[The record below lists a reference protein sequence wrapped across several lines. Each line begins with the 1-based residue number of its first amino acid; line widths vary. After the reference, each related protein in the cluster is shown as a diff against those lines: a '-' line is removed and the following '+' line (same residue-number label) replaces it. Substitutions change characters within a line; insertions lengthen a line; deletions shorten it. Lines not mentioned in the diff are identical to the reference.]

1 LTNRGHV
8 LSFSLTICAVV
19 GRVLLDPA
27 PASAQDIAPPV
38 LRVASG
44 ADTIAVDGILSE
56 PAWAAAEA
64 GDAFAQTEPREGTE
78 PSVRTTVRVLTGQ
91 SVLVIGIQCEDD
103 PARIVSFSV
112 SRDAAMQAEDH
123 VRIVLGPFLDGQS
136 GYIFAVNPRGARYD
150 SLITSGGDSE
160 NIEWDGIWEAATST
174 NANGWSVEIRV
185 PIRTLTFKPG
195 LHEWHFNVERRVQ
208 RLLETDR
215 WAFATRQYRIRQT
228 SRAGL
233 LSELPEFTIGRG
245 LDIRPSITAGGGI
258 PAPSATIDSKFR
270 PSVDVTQR
278 LGSNVAASVTVN
290 TDFAEADVDTRR
302 TNLTRFPLLFP
313 EKRAFFLEGS
323 DIFQFGPTVNR
334 DVIPYFSRRIGLVEG
349 VEVPLIAG
357 AKINGRIAGTN
368 FGGLV
373 IGAGD
378 KSGVVD
384 QRTRM
389 AVARV
394 KQNLWRESYVGA
406 LVTAGDPL
414 GRPGSWLAGVD
425 FTYQTTRFVGDK
437 NLTASVW
444 GLATGRNGLRGDTAS
459 YAFKVDYPND
469 KWDARVWYKRVGRD
483 FDPSLGFVSR
493 RATQI
498 WNPSLMNRPRFA
510 RGPIQQMSYGANPYI
525 WTDLSGQWE
534 TYDAQLHVVDWLF
547 RTGDRVRVLV
557 SPSGD
562 RPRAP
567 FEISRGIVIA
577 PGPYQWVRRTVG
589 VTTAQKRRFST
600 SLNWTSGGFYDG
612 KLDQYEWSWVWNPTP
627 LFTVEFDGERNI
639 GRLAAG
645 GFKQTLVGTRLRM
658 NVSADLSISSY
669 GQYDT
674 DTDSVGINT
683 RLRWTFLPVAE
694 LFLVYNHNVRSLLDR
709 WQLDSNQLLI
719 KLQYTW
725 RT

>member
-1 LTNRGHV
+1 
-8 LSFSLTICAVV
+8 
-19 GRVLLDPA
+19 LDPA
-27 PASAQDIAPPV
+27 PAAAQDVEPPV
-38 LRVASG
+38 LRVAPG
-44 ADTIAVDGILSE
+44 ADAIAIDGVLGE
-56 PAWAAAEA
+56 PAWTAAQA
-64 GDAFAQTEPREGTE
+64 GDTFAQTEPREGTE
-78 PSVRTTVRVLTGQ
+78 PSVRTTVRVLAGQ

-103 PARIVSFSV
+103 PTRIVSFSV

-123 VRIVLGPFLDGQS
+123 IRIVLGPFLDGQS
-136 GYIFAVNPRGARYD
+136 GYVFAVNPRGARYD

-174 NANGWSVEIRV
+174 SANGWSVEIRV

-228 SRAGL
+228 SRAGI
-233 LSELPEFTIGRG
+233 LSELPEFAIGRG

-258 PAPSATIDSKFR
+258 PAPSATIDSRFR
-270 PSVDVTQR
+270 PSVDITQR

-313 EKRAFFLEGS
+313 EKRSFFLEGS

-357 AKINGRIAGTN
+357 AKINGRIADTN

-406 LVTAGDPL
+406 LVTSGDPL
-414 GRPGSWLAGVD
+414 GRSGSWLAGVD
-425 FTYQTTRFVGDK
+425 FTYQTTRFAGDK
-437 NLTASVW
+437 NLTASAW
-444 GLATGRNGLRGDTAS
+444 GLATGRDGLRGDTAS

-534 TYDAQLHVVDWLF
+534 TYDAQLQVVDWLF
-547 RTGDRVRVLV
+547 RTGDRVRVQL

-567 FEISRGIVIA
+567 FEISPGIVIA

-612 KLDQYEWSWVWNPTP
+612 ELDQYEWSWVWNPTP

-639 GRLAAG
+639 GRLTAG
-645 GFKQTLVGTRLRM
+645 GFRQTLVGTRLRM

-683 RLRWTFLPVAE
+683 RLRWTLLPVAE

>member
-1 LTNRGHV
+1 
-8 LSFSLTICAVV
+8 
-19 GRVLLDPA
+19 
-27 PASAQDIAPPV
+27 
-38 LRVASG
+38 
-44 ADTIAVDGILSE
+44 
-56 PAWAAAEA
+56 
-64 GDAFAQTEPREGTE
+64 
-78 PSVRTTVRVLTGQ
+78 
-91 SVLVIGIQCEDD
+91 
-103 PARIVSFSV
+103 
-112 SRDAAMQAEDH
+112 M
-123 VRIVLGPFLDGQS
+123 
-136 GYIFAVNPRGARYD
+136 
-150 SLITSGGDSE
+150 
-160 NIEWDGIWEAATST
+160 
-174 NANGWSVEIRV
+174 
-185 PIRTLTFKPG
+185 TFKPG

-233 LSELPEFTIGRG
+233 LSELPEFAIGRG
-245 LDIRPSITAGGGI
+245 LDIRPSMTAGGGV
-258 PAPSATIDSKFR
+258 PAPSASIDSKFR

-373 IGAGD
+373 IGTGD

-414 GRPGSWLAGVD
+414 GRSGSWLAGAD
-425 FTYQTTRFVGDK
+425 FTYQTTAFLGDK
-437 NLTASVW
+437 NFTTSMWA
-444 GLATGRNGLRGDTAS
+444 LATGRDDLRGDTAA
-459 YAFKVDYPND
+459 YAFKIDYPND
-469 KWDARVWYKRVGRD
+469 EWDWRVWYRRVGRD
-483 FDPSLGFVSR
+483 FDPSLGFVPR
-493 RATQI
+493 RAVQF
-498 WNPSLMNRPRFA
+498 WNPSFMHRPRFA
-510 RGPIQQMSYGANPYI
+510 RGLVQQLSYGWNPYI
-525 WTDLSGQWE
+525 WTDLSGRWE
-534 TYDAQLHVVDWLF
+534 TYDTQVTVSDWLF
-547 RTGDRVRVLV
+547 RSGDRVRVLI
-557 SPSGD
+557 SPAGD
-562 RPRAP
+562 RPLAP
-567 FEISRGIVIA
+567 FEISPGVVIP

-589 VTTAQKRRFST
+589 MTTAQKRRFST

-612 KLDQYEWSWVWNPTP
+612 ELDQYEWSWAWNPTP

-639 GRLAAG
+639 GRLTAG
-645 GFKQTLVGTRLRM
+645 ELTQTLVGTRLRM